1 MKKKSAAPAAEKRS
15 ELFYSGRD
23 CRAFDYMGAHPF
35 VQDGEQGYLFRV
47 YAPEAEKVS
56 VMGEFNDWNRD
67 ADYMTRDEQGIW
79 EKFIPN
85 IPEYA
90 AYKYSVWAKSGDVFD
105 KSDPYGFHFETR
117 PGNATKAYDID
128 GYEWG
133 DASWLDWRKKHLSYS
148 NPVNIYECHL
158 GSWKMHEDGNFY
170 SYRQLADELVP
181 YVKEM
186 GYTHIEF
193 MPLTEYP
200 FDGSWGYQVIGYFAA
215 TSRYGTPKDLMYLI
229 DKAHQAGLGIIMD
242 WVPAHFPKDGCGL
255 VEFDGSH
262 LYEYADPLKME
273 HKEWG
278 TRVFDYG
285 KVSTRNLLF
294 SSAMFWIEKFHMDGL
309 RVDAVASMLY
319 LDYNR
324 QGEWRPNVHGG
335 RENLEAVDF
344 LRLLHEYILTDHP
357 DVMMIAE
364 ESTAWPMVTKP
375 GYDGGLGFNFKW
387 NMGWMNDML
396 CYCSADPFFRKDMH
410 DKITFSFMYAFSENY
425 ILPLSH
431 DEVVHGKCSLISKMP
446 PPYENQFGGLRA
458 LYGYMAAHPGKKMLF
473 MGGEFAQFSEW
484 AYQRGLDWMLLDYP
498 AHRQMQAYVK
508 AINHFYLATPQL
520 WEKDTDWRGFEWI
533 SHEDNRNNIIAFR
546 RVAKDG
552 SDIVVVV
559 NFSPE
564 EQQEYR
570 IGVPI
575 TGTYE
580 EIFTSDKTEF
590 GGSGMANGKL
600 KTENKPMHGQE
611 QSIVLKIPRFG
622 VLFFKGKARA
632 KRRTKAEI
640 EAAKAA
646 AAKKPVK
653 RTRSTKAV
661 AKSGTKAVART
672 TEKAVAKTGSKSV
685 AKTTEKAVARTG
697 TKAVAKTTEKAVART
712 GTKAVAKTT
721 EKAVSVPTDKA
732 VTATGG

>member
-1 MKKKSAAPAAEKRS
+1 MRPTEEKIQKDPSDLPIYLFKQGNNCEAYRYFGAHLETRAGESGVVFRVWAPHAAAISVVGDFNSWKPGSHPMRKVDGDS
-15 ELFYSGRD
+15 VWELF
-23 CRAFDYMGAHPF
+23 
-35 VQDGEQGYLFRV
+35 
-47 YAPEAEKVS
+47 
-56 VMGEFNDWNRD
+56 
-67 ADYMTRDEQGIW
+67 
-79 EKFIPN
+79 IPGVK
-85 IPEYA
+85 EYDV
-90 AYKYSVWAKSGDVFD
+90 YKYCVTTRGGDLIY
-105 KSDPYGFHFETR
+105 KADPYAFHAETR
-117 PGNATKAYDID
+117 PSNGSKVYDITGFAWHD
-128 GYEWG
+128 
-133 DASWLDWRKKHLSYS
+133 DAWQAAQKKADVI
-148 NPVNIYECHL
+148 NGPMNIYEMHA
-158 GSWKMHEDGNFY
+158 GSWKLKDEKVPYNY
-170 SYRQLADELVP
+170 SELADELIP
-181 YVKEM
+181 YIREM
-186 GYTHIEF
+186 GYTHVELLPV
-193 MPLTEYP
+193 MEYP
-200 FDGSWGYQVIGYFAA
+200 FDGSWGYQVTGYFAP
-215 TSRYGTPKDLMYLI
+215 TSRYGTPKDFMAFV
-229 DKAHQAGLGIIMD
+229 DKMHEAGIGVIMD
-242 WVPAHFPKDGCGL
+242 WVPAHFPKDGFGL
-255 VEFDGSH
+255 YNFDGEAC
-262 LYEYADPLKME
+262 YEDPNPKRGE

-278 TRVFDYG
+278 TMVFDFG
-285 KVSTRNLLF
+285 RSEVQSFLI
-294 SSAMFWIEKFHMDGL
+294 SSALYWLEQYHIDGL

-324 QGEWRPNVHGG
+324 KQGEWEPNKNGG
-335 RENLEAVDF
+335 KENLEAVAF
-344 LRLLHEYILTDHP
+344 LRKLNDTVLGRHP
-357 DVMMIAE
+357 HKCMIAE

-375 GYDGGLGFNFKW
+375 ASDGGLGFNFKW

-508 AINHFYLATPQL
+508 ALNHFYLATPQL
-520 WEKDTDWRGFEWI
+520 WEQDTDWRGFEWI

-622 VLFFKGKARA
+622 VLFFKGKAKA

-697 TKAVAKTTEKAVART
+697 TKAVAKTTEKAV
-712 GTKAVAKTT
+712 
-721 EKAVSVPTDKA
+721 SVPTDKA

>member
-1 MKKKSAAPAAEKRS
+1 
-15 ELFYSGRD
+15 
-23 CRAFDYMGAHPF
+23 
-35 VQDGEQGYLFRV
+35 
-47 YAPEAEKVS
+47 
-56 VMGEFNDWNRD
+56 
-67 ADYMTRDEQGIW
+67 
-79 EKFIPN
+79 
-85 IPEYA
+85 
-90 AYKYSVWAKSGDVFD
+90 
-105 KSDPYGFHFETR
+105 
-117 PGNATKAYDID
+117 
-128 GYEWG
+128 
-133 DASWLDWRKKHLSYS
+133 
-148 NPVNIYECHL
+148 
-158 GSWKMHEDGNFY
+158 
-170 SYRQLADELVP
+170 
-181 YVKEM
+181 
-186 GYTHIEF
+186 
-193 MPLTEYP
+193 
-200 FDGSWGYQVIGYFAA
+200 
-215 TSRYGTPKDLMYLI
+215 
-229 DKAHQAGLGIIMD
+229 
-242 WVPAHFPKDGCGL
+242 
-255 VEFDGSH
+255 
-262 LYEYADPLKME
+262 
-273 HKEWG
+273 
-278 TRVFDYG
+278 
-285 KVSTRNLLF
+285 
-294 SSAMFWIEKFHMDGL
+294 
-309 RVDAVASMLY
+309 
-319 LDYNR
+319 
-324 QGEWRPNVHGG
+324 
-335 RENLEAVDF
+335 
-344 LRLLHEYILTDHP
+344 
-357 DVMMIAE
+357 
-364 ESTAWPMVTKP
+364 
-375 GYDGGLGFNFKW
+375 
-387 NMGWMNDML
+387 
-396 CYCSADPFFRKDMH
+396 
-410 DKITFSFMYAFSENY
+410 
-425 ILPLSH
+425 
-431 DEVVHGKCSLISKMP
+431 MP

-458 LYGYMAAHPGKKMLF
+458 LYGYMVAHPGKKMLF

-498 AHRQMQAYVK
+498 AHRQMQTYVK
-508 AINHFYLATPQL
+508 ALNHFYLATPQL
-520 WEKDTDWRGFEWI
+520 WEQDTDWRGFEWI

-697 TKAVAKTTEKAVART
+697 TKAVAKTTEKAV
-712 GTKAVAKTT
+712 
-721 EKAVSVPTDKA
+721 SVPTDKA